1 MKYSTERQGTKAT
14 YPNVNQGREP
24 DYSSGSD
31 GQGGMK
37 VDPSVRLGPLKGEPL
52 GCVPLERTMHKPQA
66 YISKKGA
73 P

>member
-1 MKYSTERQGTKAT
+1 MKYSTSRNGTKAT

-24 DYSSGSD
+24 DYGSGSD
-31 GQGGMK
+31 KVGGIP

-52 GCVPLERTMHKPQA
+52 GCVPLERTMQKPMA
-66 YISKKGA
+66 YKAKKGA